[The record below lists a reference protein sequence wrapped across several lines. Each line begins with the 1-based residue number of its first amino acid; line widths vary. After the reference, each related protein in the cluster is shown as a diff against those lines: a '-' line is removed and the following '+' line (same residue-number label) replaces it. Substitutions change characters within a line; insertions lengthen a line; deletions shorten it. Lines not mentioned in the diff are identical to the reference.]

1 MKKVLIF
8 VLIFT
13 IQAALPQ
20 KNFPINPLKSIAYAE
35 TLRAGA
41 VYDVIPKGFFG
52 TWKVFSKM
60 ESSNNPSMFNKISV
74 DIWNLSGAGNVL
86 VLENAITG
94 AKSSIQIESN
104 KGSYDG
110 KTLKFQRI
118 KEEVSGNIKY
128 IQKESPEFVL
138 DGNTFK
144 GFDTFIVEKYK
155 ENKLISKDVVK
166 YVVIGKKVSGESKI
180 NGW

>member
-1 MKKVLIF
+1 MKKFCIPLIVF
-8 VLIFT
+8 VFFALY
-13 IQAALPQ
+13 QAFLA
-20 KNFPINPLKSIAYAE
+20 PINPAFSE
-35 TLRAGA
+35 TLKGGT

-60 ESSNNPSMFNKISV
+60 ESSNNPSIFNKISV

-86 VLENAITG
+86 VLENALTG
-94 AKSSIQIESN
+94 AKSSIQVESN
-104 KGSYDG
+104 QGSFDG
-110 KTLKFQRI
+110 KTLKFQRV

-128 IQKESPEFVL
+128 VQKESPEFVL
-138 DGNTFK
+138 EGDTFR
-144 GFDTFIVEKYK
+144 GYDTFIVEKYK

-166 YVVIGKKVSGESKI
+166 YNVLGKKVSGESKI